1 VNKQNWTQNSDPGRT
16 SYRPCCL
23 CHIVFYKL

>member
-1 VNKQNWTQNSDPGRT
+1 MTGHEITTQEEHTVAYS
-16 SYRPCCL
+16 L